1 MEQVKRIYDER
12 VAEIENYLRFVLR
25 VVDDTNPV
33 EGADIDK
40 DSLRKTLKATAVLV
54 LYNLLEATVRE
65 VVQAIFDELK
75 VRKVSYDDCSDLVK
89 RIVLENHKKHN
100 PSKIQAQ
107 LDEIAF
113 DIVHKTF
120 NSDALF
126 SGNVDGRKIRE
137 AAKDFGF
144 KDPST
149 GRYPHLLT
157 IKNARNNLAHGFISF
172 NDLGK
177 DLDKTSLT
185 AYMSQVK
192 DVLKETIENVEEYI
206 KTAAYRKTA

>member
-1 MEQVKRIYDER
+1 MEQVKRIYEDR
-12 VAEIENYLRFVLR
+12 VSEIENYLRFVLL

-33 EGADIDK
+33 QGDDIDK

-54 LYNLLEATVRE
+54 LYNLMEATVRE

-89 RIVLENHKKHN
+89 RVVLENHKKHN
-100 PSKIQAQ
+100 PSRIQAE
-107 LDEIAF
+107 LDQIAF

-120 NSDALF
+120 NSGALF
-126 SGNVDGRKIRE
+126 NGNVDGRKIRE

-149 GRYPHLLT
+149 GKYQHLLT
-157 IKNARNNLAHGFISF
+157 IKNARNNLAHGFVSF
-172 NDLGK
+172 NELGK
-177 DLDKTSLT
+177 DMDESSLNE
-185 AYMSQVK
+185 YMRQVK
-192 DVLKETIENVEEYI
+192 DVLKETIENVQEYI
-206 KTAAYRKTA
+206 NTAAYRKTA